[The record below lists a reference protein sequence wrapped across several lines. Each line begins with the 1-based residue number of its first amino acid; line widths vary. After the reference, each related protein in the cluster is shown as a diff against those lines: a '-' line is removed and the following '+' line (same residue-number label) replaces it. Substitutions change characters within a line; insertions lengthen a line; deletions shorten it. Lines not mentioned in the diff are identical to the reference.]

1 MRILGIIL
9 ILSVVGFFGVHMIL
23 EDKMESIPES
33 KPDTVIAIDK
43 TDSSHAHKSDLEV
56 MPVDKSITKD
66 DAEIIAMENE
76 NLNPNGIYNLHT
88 KKTNY
93 HGIDVYEVEFE
104 AKGAEIEY
112 NIEISTGEIISREYE
127 IDERYYNKFQ
137 GSSITEE
144 DIFKIIKSAIP
155 NVKSKDIYYRLKN
168 KNGYDQYEGYANVDN
183 FRYEFVIDKR
193 TGTVVEWKWERITNK

>member
-23 EDKMESIPES
+23 EDKMDGIPES
-33 KPDTVIAIDK
+33 KPDTVVAIDK
-43 TDSSHAHKSDLEV
+43 TDNSHEHKSDLEV

-76 NLNPNGIYNLHT
+76 NLNPNEIYNLHT
-88 KKTNY
+88 KKTDY

-112 NIEISTGEIISREYE
+112 NIEISTGEILSKEHE
-127 IDERYYNKFQ
+127 IDERYYNKLQ
-137 GSSITEE
+137 GYPITEE
-144 DIFKIIKSAIP
+144 ELLKMIKSYIP
-155 NVKSKDIYYRLKN
+155 NVKTQDIYYRLKS
-168 KNGYDQYEGYANVDN
+168 KNGYVQYEGYANVDN
-183 FRYEFVIDKR
+183 FRYEFVIDKK
-193 TGTVVEWKWERITNK
+193 TGIAVEWKWERNINN